1 MTSQFLRQ
9 MGEVT
14 KAPISPTYHLRVPL
28 PDRPALGRPPA
39 TRHPFA
45 HRLRL
50 PLRAVAASA
59 LLALASLWISSPTS
73 TLPVPRT
80 PAARAEV
87 RPNIVF
93 VLTDDLSMNLLPYMP
108 HVREL
113 QRDGTTMSKYYA
125 VDSLCCPSRTA
136 IFTGQ
141 YPHDNGVFTNT
152 GADGGYAAYQANDD
166 QDRSF
171 AVALKHAGYRTGF
184 MGKYL
189 NGYLP
194 TDPVPPGWDSWQAVG
209 MGYREFDYDLSA
221 DGRIE
226 HYGHEPQ
233 DYLTD
238 VLSEK
243 SGRFID
249 RAARDKK
256 PFMLEVATFAP
267 HKPYTPPP
275 RYAAAYPGLTYPR
288 TPAFGQVPADP
299 PAWLSRR
306 APLTPAEESSID
318 RDFRKRVQA
327 DLAVD
332 DLVAHLESVLRA
344 RGLADNTYF
353 VFSSDNGYHMGESRL
368 LSGKQTAFDTDIHV
382 PLVVR
387 GPGVPRGKVVDRL
400 ASNIDLAPTFE
411 SLAGA
416 TTQPSVDGVSLLPL
430 WRGLTE
436 NPWQQAVLVEHH
448 RPVPSA
454 GDPDRQSPTSGIPPT
469 YQAVRTATALY
480 VRYADGTQEY
490 YDTATDPYELHN
502 LAASGVPPGLVL
514 TLDALTACHGAAQC
528 QRASR

>member
-1 MTSQFLRQ
+1 

-14 KAPISPTYHLRVPL
+14 KAASSPTYHLRVPL
-28 PDRPALGRPPA
+28 PDRPALGHPPA

-59 LLALASLWISSPTS
+59 VLALASLWISSPTS

-93 VLTDDLSMNLLPYMP
+93 VLTDDLSMNLLRYMP
-108 HVREL
+108 HVQAL
-113 QRDGTTMSKYYA
+113 QRAGTTMSKYYV

-152 GADGGYAAYQANDD
+152 GPDGGYGAYQANDD

-171 AVALKHAGYRTGF
+171 AVALKSAGYRTGF

-194 TDPVPPGWDSWQAVG
+194 TDPVPPGWDSWHAVG
-209 MGYREFDYDLSA
+209 MGYREFNYDMNA
-221 DGRIE
+221 DGVVE
-226 HYGHEPQ
+226 HYGHRPQ

-238 VLSEK
+238 VLSAK
-243 SGRFID
+243 GGDFID
-249 RAARDKK
+249 RSAAEGK

-267 HKPYTPPP
+267 HKPYTPAP
-275 RYAAAYPGLTYPR
+275 RHAAAYPDLTYPQTAEFDR
-288 TPAFGQVPADP
+288 LPDDA
-299 PAWLSRR
+299 PAWL
-306 APLTPAEESSID
+306 AGHPPLTPSAKQAID

-332 DLVAHLESVLRA
+332 DLVGHLESVLRQ
-344 RGLADNTYF
+344 RGVAENTYF
-353 VFSSDNGYHMGESRL
+353 VFSSDNGYHMGENRL
-368 LSGKQTAFDTDIHV
+368 LPGKQTAFDTDTHV

-387 GPGVPRGKVVDRL
+387 GPGVPRGQVVNRL

-411 SLAGA
+411 AVAGA
-416 TTQPSVDGVSLLPL
+416 TTRASVDGVSLLPL
-430 WRGLTE
+430 WRGHQPDT
-436 NPWQQAVLVEHH
+436 WQRAVLIEHH
-448 RPVPSA
+448 RPASSSA
-454 GDPDRQSPTSGIPPT
+454 DPDQQTTTSGMPPT
-469 YQAVRTATALY
+469 YEAVRTATALY
-480 VRYADGTQEY
+480 VRYADGSQEY
-490 YDTATDPYELHN
+490 YDTATDPDELHN
-502 LAASGVPPGLVL
+502 LSGSGIPPGLVL
-514 TLDALTACHGAAQC
+514 TLDALANCHGAAQC
-528 QRASR
+528 QAASGG